1 MQHKFTERDFLTDKR
16 TALPLGPE
24 VAGAP
29 WVHFQ
34 ANSSFGYRLFTHWYT
49 FFLFGDLATDRYMKR
64 MVRDYLHYNEELFC
78 VGHKIVAALDA
89 ETGGR
94 GKWSSFHIRRG
105 ELQYKN
111 VKIEADQVRRRCCF
125 RWPRPVPASRHTP
138 RHAAPRAQTLART
151 HASPC
156 TLADPEKHK
165 RVARAARD
173 LVHCD
178 G

>member
-1 MQHKFTERDFLTDKR
+1 VQEWPVQHKFTESDFLTNKR

-24 VAGAP
+24 IAGAP

-34 ANSSFGYRLFTHWYT
+34 ANSTFGYRLFTHWYT

-111 VKIEADQVRRRCCF
+111 VKIEADQVRRR
-125 RWPRPVPASRHTP
+125 
-138 RHAAPRAQTLART
+138 
-151 HASPC
+151 
-156 TLADPEKHK
+156 
-165 RVARAARD
+165 
-173 LVHCD
+173 
-178 G
+178 